1 MSDGSLFDLFIQGTS
16 NGGDFNRGK
25 QTVSHTSPK
34 NTEVYR
40 NLDFY
45 FLSLLASLFSCG
57 KRKEIMLAR
66 SDVFIRDFFIFLLA
80 YYCSCIN

>member
-45 FLSLLASLFSCG
+45 FLSLLTSLFSCG
-57 KRKEIMLAR
+57 KQKEIMLVR
-66 SDVFIRDFFIFLLA
+66 SDVFIRDFFFFVSILL
-80 YYCSCIN
+80 